1 MSSAKNKKQYK
12 TIALALSL
20 CVIFLWAML
29 GTGAS
34 LAWFNDTSTDTK
46 NIFHVAN
53 FELAVSYK
61 DEAGEW
67 APIDGA
73 TSVFDDDAI
82 YEPGYAQVVYLKVE
96 NKGDCAFQFR
106 TAVSVDKYTEAVNG
120 FGQSFSLH
128 EYLKFGAVFAE
139 SEQAAAD
146 KVTSRDD
153 ASQIATMKLSNY
165 WDTVVTLEAGSVTY
179 MAMVVYMPVEI
190 GNESNYRGDVVPKIE
205 LGLIFN
211 ATQQA

>member
-1 MSSAKNKKQYK
+1 VIFAKNKKQYK

-20 CVIFLWAML
+20 CVIFLWTML
-29 GTGAS
+29 GTGIS

-53 FELAVSYK
+53 FDLAVSYK
-61 DEAGEW
+61 DKSGEW
-67 APIDGA
+67 IPVDGS

-96 NKGDCAFQFR
+96 NKGDCDFQFQS
-106 TAVSVDKYTEAVNG
+106 AVSVDKYTEAINRL
-120 FGQSFSLH
+120 GQPFSLH
-128 EYLKFGAVFAE
+128 EHLKFGAVFSE

-146 KVTSRDD
+146 EVKDRDD
-153 ASQIATMKLSNY
+153 ASRIATMKLSNY
-165 WDTVVTLEAGSVTY
+165 WDKSTTIEAGGVTY
-179 MAMVVYMPVEI
+179 MAMVVYMPIEI
-190 GNESNYRGDVVPKIE
+190 GNESNYYGDVIPKIE
-205 LGLIFN
+205 LGLVFN